1 MDEQEV
7 DWDERIRDIKRR
19 IAELKEEVGYYEK
32 GEVKCSQESKT
43 GSQASPKKP
52 KDSLDKIKAS
62 LMRSALDV

>member
-1 MDEQEV
+1 MDEQEIEWEEKV
-7 DWDERIRDIKRR
+7 SDLKRR
-19 IAELKEEVGYYEK
+19 IAELKEEVGYYDK
-32 GEVKCSQESKT
+32 GEVKCSQESKK